1 MRVLETSVEITAS
14 PEQVW
19 RVLTDFDAYPEW
31 NPFVT
36 SIAGVAQP
44 GEQLVVRLQP
54 PGGRGITM
62 RPRVKSADRARRFAW
77 LGHLGVRGVFDGAHE
92 FLLDGRAG
100 TTTFTQR
107 ETFSGALVPF
117 TGRLL
122 ARTKAGF
129 EAMNAALKERVETR

>member
-19 RVLTDFDAYPEW
+19 EVLTDFDAYPDW

-36 SIAGVAQP
+36 SILGVAQP
-44 GEQLVVRLQP
+44 GERLVVRLQP
-54 PGGRGITM
+54 PGGRGVTM
-62 RPRVKSADRARRFAW
+62 RPRVQAADRARRFAW

-92 FLLDGRAG
+92 FLLAGHDGA
-100 TTTFTQR
+100 TTFTQR
-107 ETFSGALVPF
+107 ETFSGALVPL

-122 ARTKAGF
+122 ARTEAGF
-129 EAMNAALKERVETR
+129 RAMNAALKARVESR

>member
-1 MRVLETSVEITAS
+1 MRVLETSVEIAAT
-14 PEQVW
+14 PERVW
-19 RVLTDFDAYPEW
+19 QVLTDFDAYPVW

-36 SIAGVAQP
+36 SIEGVAQP

-62 RPRVKSADRARRFAW
+62 RPRVQSADRGRRLAW

-92 FLLDGRAG
+92 FLLDGGDA

-107 ETFSGALVPF
+107 ETFRGALVPF

-122 ARTKAGF
+122 ARTEAGF
-129 EAMNAALKERVETR
+129 EAMNAALKERVESR